1 MFRILT
7 PVLPLMASPALAHEG
22 LHHHPHGIEW
32 GWVVAVLVA
41 IVGVGGV
48 VYARVRK

>member
-7 PVLPLMASPALAHEG
+7 PVLPLMVSPALAHEG

-32 GWVVAVLVA
+32 GWVVSAL
-41 IVGVGGV
+41 VGVVAVGGA
-48 VYARVRK
+48 VYARARK